1 MKTRVSG
8 IVLALL
14 SAWVALFGLRGVAT
28 DASVGEGMSEIAK
41 AIGQTI
47 DPAEWVLHWRVNSA
61 VLLLFGLFGFAVGVA
76 IYFQIPLALD
86 HVGLNRVCGARVCV
100 EGAFTPFAK
109 FGFEQPHLVRSAI
122 LLVVF
127 ASANVAQRNLQV
139 QGVTGTV
146 A

>member
-1 MKTRVSG
+1 MKTRVPG
-8 IVLALL
+8 IVVALL

-47 DPAEWVLHWRVNSA
+47 DPAEWVLHWRVNGA
-61 VLLLFGLFGFAVGVA
+61 VLLLFGLCGFAVGVA
-76 IYFQIPLALD
+76 IYFQSRWRWIMLASIAFVAL
-86 HVGLNRVCGARVCV
+86 VFEWGR
-100 EGAFTPFAK
+100 AFTPFAK

-127 ASANVAQRNLQV
+127 ASAIVAQRKLQV